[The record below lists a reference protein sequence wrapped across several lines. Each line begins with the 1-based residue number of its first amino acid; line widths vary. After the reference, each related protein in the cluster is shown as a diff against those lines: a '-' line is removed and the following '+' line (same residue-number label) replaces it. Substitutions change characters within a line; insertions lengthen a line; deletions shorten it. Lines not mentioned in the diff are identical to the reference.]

1 MCEVSTMQQGVFF
14 AAALPTLPVMYRHG
28 QRIDAIPCLWMSS
41 LYAAEA
47 QCLTIQERFDI
58 ELDESWVVELDS
70 SSPSPSKFSRHLVIP
85 IPGAAFQSN
94 FHVGAF
100 VKELCEVPSAAK
112 CPDEDKLPRQELLI
126 TKV

>member
-1 MCEVSTMQQGVFF
+1 M
-14 AAALPTLPVMYRHG
+14 P
-28 QRIDAIPCLWMSS
+28 S
-41 LYAAEA
+41 LHAAEA
-47 QCLTIQERFDI
+47 ECLTMQERFDI
-58 ELDESWVVELDS
+58 EFNKSWVVELDS
-70 SSPSPSKFSRHLVIP
+70 SSPSKFSRHLVIP

-112 CPDEDKLPRQELLI
+112 CPDDDKLPRQELLI